1 MKLIWK
7 LFKKPISLSQIIG
20 FILANIIGTTII
32 LLSIQFYRDI
42 TPVLTGSDSF
52 MSQNYIVVT
61 KKVSTLGSIS
71 GSNNL
76 FTEDEIEEL
85 KKQAFCNKLGSFTPS
100 LFKVY
105 AGLSLESKGI
115 QFGTDMF
122 FESVPDDFIDFPL
135 NDWYFNPESE
145 DRTIPII
152 LPKNYLNLYN
162 FGFAESRN
170 LPKLS
175 EGLIGL
181 IQLDIQLTGNNQR
194 DSFKGNII
202 GFSDRLNTILV
213 PQQFIQWANERFS
226 TEKTRNPSRI
236 IIEVDQPSN
245 PLIADYF
252 QTKGYEAES
261 GALDESKT
269 TYFLKVLIGIVLFIG
284 FLISLLALYILLLS
298 IFLLIQKSTEKIRNL
313 QLIGYTSTQL
323 ALPYQILMIVSNI
336 LVFAF
341 SIGIMYG
348 FRKLYISEL
357 QPLLPSLSKSFPMS
371 IFIFAGLLLLAI
383 IIINSILIK
392 GRIKKIEKT
401 V

>member
-52 MSQNYIVVT
+52 MGQNYMVVT

-76 FTEDEIEEL
+76 FTKEEIKEL
-85 KKQAFCNKLGSFTPS
+85 KKQDFCNKVGVFTPS

-105 AGLSLESKGI
+105 AGLTLESKGI
-115 QFGTDMF
+115 RFGTDMF
-122 FESVPDDFIDFPL
+122 FESVPDDFIDVPL
-135 NDWYFNPESE
+135 NDWHFNPESE
-145 DRTIPII
+145 DRIIPII

-175 EGLIGL
+175 EGLIGM
-181 IQLDIQLTGNNQR
+181 IQLDIQLTGNGQR

-213 PQQFIQWANERFS
+213 PQQFMKWANEKFS
-226 TEKTRNPSRI
+226 TEKDRDPSRI

-245 PLIADYF
+245 SLIADYF

-284 FLISLLALYILLLS
+284 LLISLLSLYILLLS
-298 IFLLIQKSTEKIRNL
+298 IFLLIQKSTEKIKNL
-313 QLIGYTSTQL
+313 LLIGYTSTQL
-323 ALPYQILMIVSNI
+323 AIPYQILMIISNI

-341 SIGIMYG
+341 SLGVMYNL
-348 FRKLYISEL
+348 RKLYITEL
-357 QPLLPSLSKSFPMS
+357 EPILPTLSKSFPMD
-371 IFIFAGLLLLAI
+371 IIIIAGLLLLAI
-383 IIINSILIK
+383 ILINSILIK
-392 GRIKKIEKT
+392 GRIKSIEKI
-401 V
+401 

>member
-32 LLSIQFYRDI
+32 LLSIQFYKDI
-42 TPVLTGSDSF
+42 KPVLTGSDSF
-52 MSQNYIVVT
+52 MSQNYIVIT

-71 GSNNL
+71 GNKNL
-76 FTEDEIEEL
+76 FTKEEIKEL
-85 KKQAFCNKLGSFTPS
+85 QKQEFCNKIGVFTPS

-115 QFGTDMF
+115 RFGTDMF
-122 FESVPDDFIDFPL
+122 FESVPDDFIDVPL
-135 NDWYFNPESE
+135 NDWVFNSESE
-145 DRTIPII
+145 DRIIPII

-175 EGLIGL
+175 EGLISM
-181 IQLDIQLTGNNQR
+181 IQLDIQLTGNGQK

-213 PQQFIQWANERFS
+213 PQQFMKWANEKFS
-226 TEKTRNPSRI
+226 TEKDRNPSRI
-236 IIEVDQPSN
+236 IIEVDQASN

-252 QTKGYEAES
+252 QTKGYETES

-269 TYFLKVLIGIVLFIG
+269 TYFLKALIGIVLFIG
-284 FLISLLALYILLLS
+284 LLISLLSLYILLLS
-298 IFLLIQKSTEKIRNL
+298 IFLLIQKNTEKIRNL
-313 QLIGYTSTQL
+313 QLIGYTTTQL
-323 ALPYQILMIVSNI
+323 AIPYQILMIVSNI
-336 LVFAF
+336 LVFTF
-341 SIGIMYG
+341 SLGIMYC
-348 FRKLYISEL
+348 FRNLYIKEL
-357 QPLLPSLSKSFPMS
+357 EPILPIALKSFPID
-371 IFIFAGLLLLAI
+371 IFIVAVLLLLVI
-383 IIINSILIK
+383 ILINSILVK
-392 GRIKKIEKT
+392 ERIKKIEKT
-401 V
+401 